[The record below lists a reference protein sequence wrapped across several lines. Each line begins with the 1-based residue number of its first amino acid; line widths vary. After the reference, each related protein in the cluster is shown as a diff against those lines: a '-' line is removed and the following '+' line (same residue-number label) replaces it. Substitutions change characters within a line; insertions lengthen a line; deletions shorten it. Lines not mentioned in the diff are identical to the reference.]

1 MSQLEI
7 AKHRLF
13 DGDAIGAVDIKLF
26 PGSDRDTTPERFAE
40 EINRAISRIE
50 AGDFEI
56 VEEELSDVID

>member
-13 DGDAIGAVDIKLF
+13 DSDALGASNVKLF

-56 VEEELSDVID
+56 VGEELNYLLD